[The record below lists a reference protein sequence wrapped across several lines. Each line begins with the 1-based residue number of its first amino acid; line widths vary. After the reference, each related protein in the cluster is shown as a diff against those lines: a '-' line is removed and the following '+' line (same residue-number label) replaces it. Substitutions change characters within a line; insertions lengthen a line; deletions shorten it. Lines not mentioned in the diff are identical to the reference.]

1 MEKNNLTREE
11 LDGIYTFAI
20 DLTRRAGKLLLE
32 GAERRY
38 GDAENRGV
46 VEAHLEKENAVDLVT
61 KMDEDVE
68 DFVRREINR
77 VYPSHKSVLSLIEPY
92 LLRVMACMDYGML
105 QLSLTYS
112 IFGRAVEL

>member
-61 KMDEDVE
+61 KMDEGMFCCLV
-68 DFVRREINR
+68 FWWKGSFTGFAY
-77 VYPSHKSVLSLIEPY
+77 VY
-92 LLRVMACMDYGML
+92 
-105 QLSLTYS
+105 
-112 IFGRAVEL
+112 